1 MALKKN
7 YLKGKNVCK
16 VTFTLPTQAVKE
28 ARKVFLVGEFNE
40 WSIQATPMKKQ
51 KDGSFAVT
59 LELKTGREYQFRYCI
74 DGLIWEN
81 DYEADRYEFS
91 PIANTDN
98 SVVTV

>member
-16 VTFTLPTQAVKE
+16 VTFSLPKQAVKE
-28 ARKVFLVGEFNE
+28 GKKVFLVGEFNE
-40 WSIQATPMKKQ
+40 WNGQATPMKKQ
-51 KDGSFAVT
+51 KDGSYVAT
-59 LELKTGREYQFRYCI
+59 LELKTGREFQFRCI
-74 DGLIWEN
+74 DGGIWEN

-98 SVVTV
+98 SVVAV